1 MCVLLEAMPAACQ
14 AYPSSM
20 NKDTDTHY
28 AGQRVQQRP
37 NKRHKMLQA
46 NVLISVL
53 NVKIN
58 LGLVVRILN

>member
-1 MCVLLEAMPAACQ
+1 MCAAGGYACSLPGL
-14 AYPSSM
+14 PSSM
-20 NKDTDTHY
+20 NKDTDTHC

-58 LGLVVRILN
+58 LGLEVRILN